1 MRLAILGP
9 PGTGKGTIASFIE
22 HTFNLVHISTGDLL
36 REQVA
41 KHTSIGLRIAPIMNA
56 GKLVD
61 EETVTEIL
69 KMKIMES
76 GSAFILDGYPRTL
89 SQTQKLEQV
98 LKALKMPLDRVLFI
112 DSPESVI
119 VRRLSARRQCVSCKR
134 IYGLDIPSQ
143 KEGICD
149 ECHGKTILRDDDNPE
164 TVRKRIQVYNE
175 TVKPLIAFYKSKKLL
190 VTVNGD
196 RSLQE
201 IFGEIEK
208 LLSTIEAKN

>member
-22 HTFNLVHISTGDLL
+22 HRFDLVHISTGDLL

-41 KHTSIGLRIAPIMNA
+41 KHTAIGHRIAPIMNV

-69 KMKIMES
+69 KLKLKES
-76 GSAFILDGYPRTL
+76 GSSFILDGYPRTL
-89 SQTQKLEQV
+89 LQTQKLEQV
-98 LKALKMPLDRVLFI
+98 LKELKMPLDRVLFV

-119 VRRLSARRQCVSCKR
+119 VRRLSARRQCESCKR

-143 KEGICD
+143 EEGICD
-149 ECHGKTILRDDDNPE
+149 ECGGKTVMREDDNSDI
-164 TVRKRIQVYNE
+164 VRKRIKIYNE
-175 TVKPLIAFYKSKKLL
+175 TVKPLIDFYSSKKLL

-196 RSLQE
+196 RSLQD

-208 LLSTIEAKN
+208 LLSTIEAKT